1 MQTSGNTILITGGAT
16 GIGLALAA
24 AFLQKGNTVV
34 VCGRRLSKLQEAKAA
49 YPGLHIRQCDVS
61 NATDRTALYD
71 WTISQF
77 PGLNMLINNAGIQ
90 REIDFRRGVE
100 ALNDGDSEIAIN
112 FEGVVHLTAL
122 FVPHL
127 MKQPIAAVMQVSSGL
142 AFVPMALAPV
152 YCATKAALHSLSLT
166 LRHQLKDTSV
176 RVFEIIPPIVD
187 TALDRGAREKRG
199 QQQRGIAPEV
209 VAEQTLKSMEADAF
223 EIAVAQAR
231 FLRIGSRLAPR
242 RFFGLI
248 NRITTNV

>member
-16 GIGLALAA
+16 GIGLALAD
-24 AFLQKGNTVV
+24 AFLQEGNTVII
-34 VCGRRLSKLQEAKAA
+34 CGRRESKLREAQAKH
-49 YPGLHIRQCDVS
+49 PGLHIRVCDVG
-61 NATDRTALYD
+61 NASDRTALFD

-77 PGLNMLINNAGIQ
+77 PGLNVLINNAGIQ
-90 REIDFRRGVE
+90 REIDFRRGVA

-127 MKQPIAAVMQVSSGL
+127 MHRPVAAVMQVTSGL

-152 YCATKAALHSLSLT
+152 YCATKAALHSFSLT
-166 LRHQLKDTSV
+166 LRHQLKNTSV

-187 TALDRGAREKRG
+187 TDLDQGAREQRG
-199 QQQRGIAPEV
+199 QKERGIAPKV
-209 VAEQTLKSMEADAF
+209 VAEQTLKGMEADEF
-223 EIAVAQAR
+223 EIAVSRAKV
-231 FLRIGSRLAPR
+231 LRIGSRLAPK

-248 NRITTNV
+248 NRLTNNN